1 MSSPVIKAIREF
13 EVLLALCKAAPV
25 VQTVQNAEKLA
36 RQLIPYLTESY
47 VQTFLPS
54 PFFRKIEPSP
64 TEALSRNVTAAILSL
79 GIRYDDVHQ
88 TVSDSI
94 WAFLDACAHASEAAV
109 SQVSEDDPAALDD
122 AIHTATVTIAL
133 LGFLDAASAQA
144 NFWRAG
150 GRLALIKWFRDLLSE
165 PFLIAVE
172 TAFSTIRNSR
182 SPERHV
188 KEWKRYLRH
197 YSSVGRPLGAMLL
210 QQSFMW
216 MLVAATSLLVAEVGA
231 LRNSNVLD
239 ILMSGDGLLRPLTA
253 KSGDADFRSVETYAT
268 VVIDQMNHL
277 DSSADFVRLGS
288 PAQQKLACSVK
299 ASALI
304 SYLNCSRLNQ
314 DAADADVLMSWL
326 EDTLADPVSMA
337 DEDLASAVLKSMA
350 LLCRVSPSYSASVSR
365 LLPRFIVQS
374 VASRQAVVSASKC
387 LAFVLQMLSTDA
399 VITTLYTLG
408 NVLSP
413 GSERTLTNGI
423 NGEIADGS
431 ETQVYTGR
439 HSTGS
444 SISLRISGEE
454 EAPIVHGNV
463 IEAICEIANAFKDEK
478 ITALAQSMLLQKIDK
493 VTSSVDARIITGAAT
508 LALRGGQLEFRSLLK
523 MYGRLAHLAV
533 AENREAILAA
543 VSCCIVMLSWVKCF
557 ADGRV

>member
-1 MSSPVIKAIREF
+1 M
-13 EVLLALCKAAPV
+13 

-36 RQLIPYLTESY
+36 RQLIPYLMESH
-47 VQTFLPS
+47 VQAFLPS

-64 TEALSRNVTAAILSL
+64 TEALNHNVTAALLSL
-79 GIRYDDVHQ
+79 GIRHDDVQQ

-94 WAFLDACAHASEAAV
+94 WAFLDACAHASEAAAP
-109 SQVSEDDPAALDD
+109 QASEDEPAALDG
-122 AIHTATVTIAL
+122 AIRTATVTIAL

-150 GRLALIKWFRDLLSE
+150 GRLALLQWFRDLLSE
-165 PFLIAVE
+165 PFLVAVE

-182 SPERHV
+182 SSDRHV

-197 YSSVGRPLGAMLL
+197 YSTIGRPLGAMLL

-216 MLVAATSLLVAEVGA
+216 LLVAATSLLVAEAGA
-231 LRNSNVLD
+231 LRSSNVLD

-268 VVIDQMNHL
+268 IVIDQMNYL
-277 DSSADFVRLGS
+277 ESSADFVRLGS
-288 PAQQKLACSVK
+288 PAQQKIACSVK
-299 ASALI
+299 TSALI

-314 DAADADVLMSWL
+314 DAANGDVLMSWL
-326 EDTLADPVSMA
+326 EDTLADSLSMA
-337 DEDLASAVLKSMA
+337 DDDLSAAVLKSMA
-350 LLCRVSPSYSASVSR
+350 LLCKVSPSYSAAVSR

-374 VASRQAVVSASKC
+374 GARRQAVVDASKC
-387 LAFVLQMLSTDA
+387 LAFVLQRLSTDA

-413 GSERTLTNGI
+413 GGERTLTNGV
-423 NGEIADGS
+423 NGDVADGP
-431 ETQVYTGR
+431 ETQIYPGR

-444 SISLRISGEE
+444 SISLRITGEE
-454 EAPIVHGNV
+454 ETSIVHGNV
-463 IEAICEIANAFKDEK
+463 IDAICEIANVFKDEK
-478 ITALAQSMLLQKIDK
+478 ITALSQSMLLQKIDK

-508 LALRGGQLEFRSLLK
+508 LALSGGQLEFRSLLK

-533 AENREAILAA
+533 VERREGILAA
-543 VSCCIVMLSWVKCF
+543 VSSPDQLGVRCLRF
-557 ADGRV
+557 